1 MGSQR
6 GGHDWATFTVFTLI
20 AGFRLAVLVL
30 APVFPGIPVA
40 APVSSWVSDRFPHEV
55 QDRHQLPCNTVPTL
69 GFPHN
74 SLAHAARR
82 APVWGDAPRCWVTL
96 GVRGSD
102 ITPRM
107 RKLPSSGKAG
117 REAEKVSTKTLFAS
131 LIFPPPRPRP
141 SDHAP
146 WPRPS
151 WPRPRARRLVG
162 IVVPGPLSP
171 PQQGRRGLR
180 RSKPRNW
187 TAEGLL
193 HSPASCASS
202 AKEAGPRGHPKQGGA
217 GARNGAPCHP
227 TCRPRSPA
235 SFRSAKCCASALS
248 LHSPEGPGFGLS
260 VRKIGLSSGPSSCC
274 KQGLLSE
281 TGHLRSPYLQA
292 QGPRPTYKLP
302 CSHGCR
308 VKLPHMNLL

>member
-55 QDRHQLPCNTVPTL
+55 QDRQRLPCNTVPTL

-74 SLAHAARR
+74 ALAHAARR

-107 RKLPSSGKAG
+107 RKLPSSGKPG

-141 SDHAP
+141 LVTTPRDHAHERGALWELWFWARWVRP
-146 WPRPS
+146 SKEGGACGGANLETEQLRGCSTPRP
-151 WPRPRARRLVG
+151 PAPAQRKRRYPAGIRNKAVRAHGTVPPATRPAALA
-162 IVVPGPLSP
+162 VPP
-171 PQQGRRGLR
+171 PSLEALDAALLPWACTALR
-180 RSKPRNW
+180 
-187 TAEGLL
+187 
-193 HSPASCASS
+193 
-202 AKEAGPRGHPKQGGA
+202 
-217 GARNGAPCHP
+217 
-227 TCRPRSPA
+227 
-235 SFRSAKCCASALS
+235 
-248 LHSPEGPGFGLS
+248 
-260 VRKIGLSSGPSSCC
+260 
-274 KQGLLSE
+274 
-281 TGHLRSPYLQA
+281 A
-292 QGPRPTYKLP
+292 QGSAWASGK
-302 CSHGCR
+302 
-308 VKLPHMNLL
+308 